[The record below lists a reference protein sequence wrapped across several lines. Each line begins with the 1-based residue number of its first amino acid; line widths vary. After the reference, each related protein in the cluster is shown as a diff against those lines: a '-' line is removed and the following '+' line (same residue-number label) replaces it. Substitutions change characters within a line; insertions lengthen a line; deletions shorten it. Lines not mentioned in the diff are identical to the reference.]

1 MNRIIIY
8 VEGTAGIAS
17 ANSRVDQKWNIE
29 TITGSGVFGF
39 DLEKYNG
46 YGFHRIDINPL
57 VTTTAGKFVLRGRSV
72 LEPEY
77 KWVNQTESENEIQF
91 NEEKNSLPINIV
103 KPVTQIQITVS
114 GIPASGLYQ
123 ITITSGD

>member
-1 MNRIIIY
+1 
-8 VEGTAGIAS
+8 
-17 ANSRVDQKWNIE
+17 
-29 TITGSGVFGF
+29 
-39 DLEKYNG
+39 
-46 YGFHRIDINPL
+46 
-57 VTTTAGKFVLRGRSV
+57 LR
-72 LEPEY
+72 
-77 KWVNQTESENEIQF
+77 F